1 MESYHSKGFASGFEE
16 SDIALRT
23 EPKLSLPSARS
34 IIAIAVGYPNKLKG
48 APKSVRG
55 DRRGMFARASWGQD
69 YHTIMRKRLDKL
81 SEFLREKVP
90 DVEIQSMVDT
100 GVLSDRA
107 VAERAGLGFVGRNGF
122 VISQNWGL
130 GLI

>member
-1 MESYHSKGFASGFEE
+1 MAC
-16 SDIALRT
+16 LR
-23 EPKLSLPSARS
+23 ELL
-34 IIAIAVGYPNKLKG
+34 
-48 APKSVRG
+48 
-55 DRRGMFARASWGQD
+55 GQD

-107 VAERAGLGFVGRNGF
+107 VAERR
-122 VISQNWGL
+122 IRICW
-130 GLI
+130 